1 MNTRN
6 IPALIMLTAGLV
18 AAVLMYIRH
27 YELHTLLWILL
38 AVLIVFY
45 IFGLVIRKMLDT
57 FGMQIEAARQEQE
70 KEAEQDALL
79 EENQDGAVIE
89 KQ

>member
-6 IPALIMLTAGLV
+6 IPALIMLTAGL
-18 AAVLMYIRH
+18 ASSVLMYIRH

-45 IFGLVIRKMLDT
+45 IFGLIIRNMLDT
-57 FGMQIEAARQEQE
+57 FGMQIEAAQQEQE
-70 KEAEQDALL
+70 GQAEQDALFD
-79 EENQDGAVIE
+79 ENQDGAVIE